1 MEEVMSDT
9 LLRPV
14 PKVSP
19 LSLSRP
25 RLPRVFLFLAVL
37 LAVSLFFVW
46 SRLQLVNLQ
55 YDISRIESRL
65 REAHREVRCLQ
76 LEVASLRSPSR
87 IEAVARTR
95 LGLRNPS
102 PSQVIFVKR

>member
-1 MEEVMSDT
+1 MSDT
-9 LLRPV
+9 LLRSV
-14 PKVSP
+14 PKVSS
-19 LSLSRP
+19 LSLHRP
-25 RLPRVFLFLAVL
+25 PLVRVFFFLAVL
-37 LAVSLFFVW
+37 VVVSLFFVW

-65 REAHREVRCLQ
+65 REAGREVRCLQ

-102 PSQVIFVKR
+102 SSQVIFVRR